1 MGGWGWEEHGGG
13 REEGGGAELTCC
25 HLFAG
30 SLAGSAA
37 AAAAAAACSRRESFW
52 CLICRLAGFAHGLAL
67 SRVAVPVTSSPR
79 VGSSVGELGRGEDE
93 AAVQGRG
100 IPPSR
105 GTLRR
110 RRWLKRSLN
119 VFFLECFPLRLDVTP
134 NSWFLAAFPPFLSSW
149 LDFLS
154 TLLFSLSVFVLSST
168 ASPGLQPEQPDQ
180 EEQWAGVAHGE
191 AHPDLSTRR
200 GQCRRSS
207 EVIADLNT
215 VCDLSKGIFVLTL
228 LC

>member
-100 IPPSR
+100 LPPSR

-119 VFFLECFPLRLDVTP
+119 VFFWSVFHYDSMSPPTLDF
-134 NSWFLAAFPPFLSSW
+134 WQRFHPFLVHGW
-149 LDFLS
+149 IFF
-154 TLLFSLSVFVLSST
+154 LLFCSHCLSLSCRPQQALDSNLSNLIKRNNELESLMGKLIQT
-168 ASPGLQPEQPDQ
+168 CQHVEVSVGGPP
-180 EEQWAGVAHGE
+180 
-191 AHPDLSTRR
+191 
-200 GQCRRSS
+200 RSS
-207 EVIADLNT
+207 
-215 VCDLSKGIFVLTL
+215 LT
-228 LC
+228 